1 LDDDEVVGAERQEEH
16 RSREVKKSSRTLVQR
31 LGWRQLCCG
40 EGVTWRQ
47 GRWVVWVRK
56 QGMVA
61 VLIVEEVEMLMCGFS
76 LRSEDAEMLE
86 DVVER

>member
-1 LDDDEVVGAERQEEH
+1 
-16 RSREVKKSSRTLVQR
+16 
-31 LGWRQLCCG
+31 
-40 EGVTWRQ
+40 VTWRQ